1 MRPRK
6 NALRQSNSMKDTT
19 FNREQPLVSAQVERK
34 YSLDTIYDGVPQ
46 SQTLKAPTPPLEE
59 ERGVEVAINHSPRA
73 GVTIGAKTP
82 DGRKKSETD
91 DATASTVDE
100 EHDIVSETHSKDMIH

>member
-1 MRPRK
+1 
-6 NALRQSNSMKDTT
+6 MKDTT

-34 YSLDTIYDGVPQ
+34 YSLDTSDDGVPQ
-46 SQTLKAPTPPLEE
+46 TQTLKAPTPPQEE